1 MNFSIDHN
9 SLFFLLKILT
19 QNFNFK
25 KESEWLL
32 IFMKRTILFFS
43 KTYTKFNHCKLIEA
57 FIEVGICSKNKIYHL
72 IEDNLEIIFNLNK
85 KRKNLEKLIFLK
97 VSRIVGEKLASKRPF
112 DYTQSILCIFSTL
125 ILSSKDSLDDK
136 IHNSLSWQVSDFFL
150 KISNFNLIYV
160 GKEQLNCLMLIEKIF
175 KKIKTCILC
184 PKMSFDILIHFLIIF
199 LHIHFSTNYP
209 FLFEKSFW
217 NSIGNFENR
226 FSESVQNFENE
237 VVTVVP
243 VFLTFFFLDLKN
255 KFFYFNNS
263 KILFLNFLFLTD
275 SFQRIISHTL
285 SKNLVFLV
293 FKNLLSFVEI
303 SKTESVNQLKFFS
316 QERKFNHFDKTQN
329 LNQILYS
336 VEIKKKKSTSFF
348 NIIDFIH
355 CFFFKTNDISAKINV
370 FYSISLLSGDS
381 LNGVNITRYNLEI
394 KKGLYNLAEIKL
406 VEKFEKNFVYFIDLI
421 SFYRYQLSIKKI
433 QKLIKA
439 ILEKKVDKFKIKNH
453 FFNFIERILCTK
465 GNDGNGILLFELNNY
480 FLKETIDIFYFS
492 IQNKNYSRNS
502 IQWFLK
508 LLMRITSGLR
518 ETDEKNQDLTNNIFF
533 LVLKNIDTEKCGLH
547 STFFLIET
555 IFFIIKNFTNIHK
568 DLVMGIINF
577 SHNII
582 LKNQNELLPYV
593 FEIFSTLD
601 VSQDE
606 NFFEKISYRLFC
618 GICNP
623 HVWDNKILVFSILKF
638 LYSFVSRFSKSLS
651 KKDVINILKILTYLI
666 KYYNQ
671 SGTQLFKKYF
681 KTLKNL
687 PRGLNFLPHVFE
699 KLDFFRSPIEFK
711 KKQKIFLI
719 FFFVNFTNFDL
730 FLLEKLINKVKI
742 NGLLFLIDKV
752 DYKDCNG
759 QICTKNIELFQ
770 GFYKNNSFIMDA
782 RIKKFLKII
791 TRNLINFSWEFKEF
805 LQENFRGGK
814 TNLRIMKCE
823 IDLVYFKKV
832 KDFFQL
838 LYFQLEK
845 I

>member
-1 MNFSIDHN
+1 MKKLDVQKIFFFYLNNSFSNNIFRRNFSENILMNFSIDHN

-329 LNQILYS
+329 LNRILYS
-336 VEIKKKKSTSFF
+336 VEIKKKNPPLFST
-348 NIIDFIH
+348 
-355 CFFFKTNDISAKINV
+355 
-370 FYSISLLSGDS
+370 
-381 LNGVNITRYNLEI
+381 
-394 KKGLYNLAEIKL
+394 
-406 VEKFEKNFVYFIDLI
+406 
-421 SFYRYQLSIKKI
+421 LSI
-433 QKLIKA
+433 L
-439 ILEKKVDKFKIKNH
+439 
-453 FFNFIERILCTK
+453 FIV
-465 GNDGNGILLFELNNY
+465 F
-480 FLKETIDIFYFS
+480 
-492 IQNKNYSRNS
+492 
-502 IQWFLK
+502 FLK
-508 LLMRITSGLR
+508 LMIY
-518 ETDEKNQDLTNNIFF
+518 
-533 LVLKNIDTEKCGLH
+533 
-547 STFFLIET
+547 
-555 IFFIIKNFTNIHK
+555 
-568 DLVMGIINF
+568 
-577 SHNII
+577 
-582 LKNQNELLPYV
+582 LP
-593 FEIFSTLD
+593 
-601 VSQDE
+601 
-606 NFFEKISYRLFC
+606 K
-618 GICNP
+618 
-623 HVWDNKILVFSILKF
+623 
-638 LYSFVSRFSKSLS
+638 
-651 KKDVINILKILTYLI
+651 
-666 KYYNQ
+666 
-671 SGTQLFKKYF
+671 
-681 KTLKNL
+681 
-687 PRGLNFLPHVFE
+687 
-699 KLDFFRSPIEFK
+699 
-711 KKQKIFLI
+711 
-719 FFFVNFTNFDL
+719 
-730 FLLEKLINKVKI
+730 
-742 NGLLFLIDKV
+742 
-752 DYKDCNG
+752 
-759 QICTKNIELFQ
+759 
-770 GFYKNNSFIMDA
+770 
-782 RIKKFLKII
+782 
-791 TRNLINFSWEFKEF
+791 
-805 LQENFRGGK
+805 
-814 TNLRIMKCE
+814 
-823 IDLVYFKKV
+823 
-832 KDFFQL
+832 
-838 LYFQLEK
+838 
-845 I
+845 